1 MGPPQLGD
9 DALAQLVKV
18 DPERPKQRS
27 SCASIA
33 VRQPDVRNDPPVP
46 PRLPCTAHRLASI
59 LQHPKHHVHWADLT
73 MPERARLL
81 AGQLQG
87 PLGEERRATQR
98 RPHHPPAPPT
108 TPAGHPPG
116 RLPDRPEAI
125 RLLGVA
131 TNRVKVDAEGVEQ
144 LSVAG
149 PRRGHHPPPRHTQ
162 QDMLRPEVAVA
173 EPLGLVQ
180 GKVEDQMSLL
190 REPLEHLALPPEP
203 SVASFFAAIAY
214 GTATRSSA
222 DTASCSLAAIA
233 CHDQPL
239 ARAFSTCKASSTST
253 SPAGPPPRPAPPL
266 GPGCW
271 SPPPPGS
278 PRWRPPHP

>member
-1 MGPPQLGD
+1 MIRRCRRDSLVLPTGSRASSSTPSTTCTGPTSPCPS
-9 DALAQLVKV
+9 ALAC
-18 DPERPKQRS
+18 S
-27 SCASIA
+27 
-33 VRQPDVRNDPPVP
+33 
-46 PRLPCTAHRLASI
+46 LASC
-59 LQHPKHHVHWADLT
+59 
-73 MPERARLL
+73 RARL
-81 AGQLQG
+81 AKNGG
-87 PLGEERRATQR
+87 PHSGVHTT
-98 RPHHPPAPPT
+98 RPP
-108 TPAGHPPG
+108 
-116 RLPDRPEAI
+116 R
-125 RLLGVA
+125 
-131 TNRVKVDAEGVEQ
+131 Q
-144 LSVAG
+144 
-149 PRRGHHPPPRHTQ
+149 PRRRVTRQVASPPRQPQELGTRHRQLHPVGAQHLDSPTVALGDHTQ